1 MSCRSDSS
9 SAAKSSC
16 FQEQDASSNL
26 EYRVVSSVQILIF
39 QIFKRLDVIKCP
51 SMKHEIYFT
60 EQLEK

>member
-9 SAAKSSC
+9 SVAKSSC

-26 EYRVVSSVQILIF
+26 EYRVVSVRILIF